1 MKQRKVSGG
10 QLQAP
15 TIGMPRAT
23 VMNRHYNDLRVQM
36 AMGKRVMSTG
46 TSFSIASDGVKI
58 GKPKKET
65 VAYLAA
71 NHDKGLAQWLAP
83 QEPHQSRH
91 TAVTHPLGVSQRAV
105 DFEHVLQLSML
116 QNKGRR

>member
-1 MKQRKVSGG
+1 M
-10 QLQAP
+10 
-15 TIGMPRAT
+15 T
-23 VMNRHYNDLRVQM
+23 VQNRHSCDLRVQL
-36 AMGKRVMSTG
+36 AVGKRVMSSG
-46 TSFSIASDGVKI
+46 TSFSIASGGVKI

-105 DFEHVLQLSML
+105 DFEQVLQLSIL
-116 QNKGRR
+116 QKRETLTRFLQKPMRKKGDANFC